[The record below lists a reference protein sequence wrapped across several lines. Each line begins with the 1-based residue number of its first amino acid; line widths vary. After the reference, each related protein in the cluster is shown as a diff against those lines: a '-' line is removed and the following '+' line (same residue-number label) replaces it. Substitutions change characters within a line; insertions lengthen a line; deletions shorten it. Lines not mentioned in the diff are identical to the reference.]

1 MAVYCIK
8 EKANLCVIGI
18 SEGKRRESEEEMFEE
33 IMADN
38 FQRKQRYCTTH
49 QRSSGNAKQVK

>member
-38 FQRKQRYCTTH
+38 SKETKILYHTSKKLRQCET
-49 QRSSGNAKQVK
+49 G